1 MVKMFRRSNG
11 KLYLEY
17 EAYGKIV
24 QKSTRLEDTPQNRAL
39 VKKEVIPALQ
49 GKILRGELSQEKPKK
64 FSYYSELF
72 LREKTHLKTYKRV
85 QMHVASINA
94 FFGDILI
101 DQIKRS
107 DIKDWVNDM
116 LFTRSP
122 KTVRNYMSSLRGVID
137 IAIDK
142 EHVTH
147 NVAHNIKLPPHTPA
161 EVEPFTEEEVKLV
174 INSAKSEFLKLYLAV
189 GFYTGLRTGEILGIM
204 HGDID
209 FENKVINIKRSISD
223 GKITTPKTQ
232 KSIRQVPLLD
242 DLVPYLKKPTKSL
255 WLFSKDTGANLGRFG
270 ENRYR
275 EWRALLKAC
284 NLAYR
289 KPYVTRHTFIVT
301 MLKNSDLSIM
311 QIAQMTGHTTTQMII
326 QNYAK
331 YIKGEHL
338 KVDRDLKL
346 FTDKSADSTA

>member
-1 MVKMFRRSNG
+1 MFKRSNG

-64 FSYYSELF
+64 FSYYSETYLSD
-72 LREKTHLKTYKRV
+72 KAHLKTYKRV

-94 FFGDILI
+94 FFGDMPI
-101 DQIKRS
+101 DEIKKS
-107 DIKDWVNDM
+107 DIKDWVRDM

-122 KTVRNYMSSLRGVID
+122 KTVRNYLTSVRGVID

-147 NVAHNIKLPPHTPA
+147 NVAHNLKLPSHTPK
-161 EVEPFTEEEVKLV
+161 EVEPFSEEEVKLL
-174 INSAKSEFLKLYLAV
+174 INNAQSEFLKLYLAV

-209 FENKVINIKRSISD
+209 FDNKVINIKRSISE
-223 GKITTPKTQ
+223 GKITTPKTRG
-232 KSIRQVPLLD
+232 SIRQVPLLD

-255 WLFSKDTGANLGRFG
+255 WLFSKDTGSNLGRFG

-275 EWRALLKAC
+275 EWRALVKAC

>member
-24 QKSTRLEDTPQNRAL
+24 QKSTRLDDTPQNRAL

-49 GKILRGELSQEKPKK
+49 RKILRGELSKEKPKK

-72 LREKTHLKTYKRV
+72 LRGKTHLKTYKRV

-94 FFGDILI
+94 FFGDMYI
-101 DQIKRS
+101 DQIKRA
-107 DIKDWVNDM
+107 DIKDWINDM

-122 KTVRNYMSSLRGVID
+122 KTVRNYMSSVRGVID

-142 EHVTH
+142 EHITH

-174 INSAKSEFLKLYLAV
+174 INSAKSEFLKLYLAI

-204 HGDID
+204 YSDID
-209 FENKVINIKRSISD
+209 FKNKVINIRRSISE
-223 GKITTPKTQ
+223 GKITSPKTQ

-242 DLVPYLKKPTKSL
+242 DLLPYIKKPNRSL
-255 WLFSKDTGANLGRFG
+255 WLFSRADGTNMGRFG
-270 ENRYR
+270 ENRYK
-275 EWRALLKAC
+275 EWRALLKEC
-284 NLAYR
+284 NLKYR

-338 KVDRDLKL
+338 KVDRKLKL
-346 FTDKSADSTA
+346 FTDKSADNTA